1 MIVNVN
7 GAFFK
12 KDGKPR
18 ELFINIEKEMTINE
32 VVDILN
38 IEHIGYAV
46 FYINDRFATINDLVK
61 DSDTLTILPL
71 IDGG

>member
-1 MIVNVN
+1 
-7 GAFFK
+7 
-12 KDGKPR
+12 
-18 ELFINIEKEMTINE
+18 MTINE